1 MADSVECIVTRSS
14 GREPPCDDCEVR
26 RFQRSGV
33 RGQGKVHCMTFAS
46 FDALTA
52 WLRVIQNQV
61 VVSVFHDTMGAWVD
75 GKPPPNWNVE
85 IYDDY
90 RE

>member
-1 MADSVECIVTRSS
+1 
-14 GREPPCDDCEVR
+14 
-26 RFQRSGV
+26 
-33 RGQGKVHCMTFAS
+33 MTFAS